1 MSNHTWLILTLSL
14 PGYAHVGA
22 GAHEGTSAPLELE
35 LQEVVSQLTW
45 ELGRELKSLQEDL
58 ISSLLSHPSSPWYC
72 TFYSFLRQG
81 LAMYARITLNF

>member
-1 MSNHTWLILTLSL
+1 MCCTWLILTLNL

-45 ELGRELKSLQEDL
+45 ELGRELKSLQEREAL
-58 ISSLLSHPSSPWYC
+58 FTAEPSFQSLVLY
-72 TFYSFLRQG
+72 FL
-81 LAMYARITLNF
+81 